1 MHSYSTVCKYIPV
14 VVVIGGDGVLGTV
27 VGSVGVVGD
36 GVLGDVVGSVGFSVV
51 VGGN

>member
-1 MHSYSTVCKYIPV
+1 MHSHSTICKYIPV
-14 VVVIGGDGVLGTV
+14 VVIGGGGALGVV

-36 GVLGDVVGSVGFSVV
+36 GVLGVVVGSVGFSVV

>member
-14 VVVIGGDGVLGTV
+14 VVVIGGDGVLGV
-27 VGSVGVVGD
+27 VGPVGVVGD
-36 GVLGDVVGSVGFSVV
+36 GVLGVVVGSVGFSVV